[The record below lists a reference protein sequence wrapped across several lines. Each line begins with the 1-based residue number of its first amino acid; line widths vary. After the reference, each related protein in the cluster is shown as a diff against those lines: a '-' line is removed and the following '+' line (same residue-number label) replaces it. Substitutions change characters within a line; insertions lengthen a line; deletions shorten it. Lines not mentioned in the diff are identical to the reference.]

1 MNVCKNE
8 IHTWGWRSFCFKV
21 ISLEYVQVETCTL
34 DEKMLKT
41 VRTLHV
47 EESEL
52 YTTMFHECKFA
63 NQSNST

>member
-8 IHTWGWRSFCFKV
+8 IHMWGWHGFCYKV
-21 ISLEYVQVETCTL
+21 FSLEYVQVETCTL
-34 DEKMLKT
+34 DEKMPET
-41 VRTLHV
+41 MRTLYI

-63 NQSNST
+63 N